1 MFFSESLTSE
11 FRPVDLFIRDILLY
25 FLVLSLLVLQA
36 IRQYIIEV
44 TPLLWVCGVSQFST
58 WYHESGPNP
67 RPAVCPLL
75 PAALVRAAAPAC
87 ATTHHQPP
95 PALGRGTSSPAPPP

>member
-44 TPLLWVCGVSQFST
+44 TPPPLGVWCFPILYT
-58 WYHESGPNP
+58 I
-67 RPAVCPLL
+67 VV
-75 PAALVRAAAPAC
+75 LVW
-87 ATTHHQPP
+87 H
-95 PALGRGTSSPAPPP
+95 